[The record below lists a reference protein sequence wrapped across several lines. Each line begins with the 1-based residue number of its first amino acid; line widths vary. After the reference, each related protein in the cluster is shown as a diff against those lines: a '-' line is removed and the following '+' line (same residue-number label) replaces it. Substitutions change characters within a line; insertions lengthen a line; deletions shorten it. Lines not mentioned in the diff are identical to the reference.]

1 MYIISI
7 ETHFD
12 AAHHLVA
19 YPGECGQLHGHR
31 WRIVTQVKTEK
42 INEIGICIDFKDL
55 RSLVNSVIERFDHQ
69 HINKIPP
76 FDTLNPTAENLS
88 KYIFEEVEK
97 TLPDNIFMKD
107 VTVWES
113 DKQSVTWHKS

>member
-1 MYIISI
+1 MYTILV

-12 AAHHLVA
+12 AAHHLVE

-31 WRIVTQVKTEK
+31 WRIVTRVETEK
-42 INEIGICIDFKDL
+42 LNPIGICIDFKDL
-55 RSLVNSVIERFDHQ
+55 RKLVLSVVERFDHQ

-76 FDTLNPTAENLS
+76 FDTINPTAENLS
-88 KYIFEEVEK
+88 RYIFEELEK
-97 TLPDNIFMKD
+97 LLPTQVYMKD

-113 DKQSVTWHKS
+113 DKQSVTYYKS